1 MNRVTPAVVEE
12 LRRIAGPANVFTL
25 REQMEPY
32 AHDETEDLVFYP
44 EVVVEPAAADAI
56 PAIMKLATRER
67 IPVTPRAAGTGLSG
81 GALPVCGG
89 ILLSVKKLNRIL
101 EIDVENLFVVVEPG
115 VITQVLQEAVEKVGL
130 YYPPDPASKGSC
142 MIGGNIAECAG
153 GPRALKYGVTKDY
166 VYGLDVVLP
175 GGDVV
180 RTGGKLLKNVTGYNL
195 TQLFVGSE
203 GTLGVVTKI
212 ILKLIPLPR
221 HRKTMLAPF
230 NDIRDA
236 ARAVSRIFQ
245 AGVVP
250 CCCEYMERDV
260 VKAAERHKGIAF
272 PHSDAAALLLIEVD
286 GNDPGVLDRDI
297 ATIGEVCMQN
307 GSPDLFLA
315 EDAAKQKFLW
325 DMRRSLGE
333 AVRHNTIYKEEDT
346 VVPRAR
352 LPELVVAIREVMAKH
367 HLEAMAYGHI
377 GDGNIHVNI
386 LKRDMPDAAWNTQ
399 VPVAVKELFER
410 VVALGG
416 QISGEHG
423 VGYVQRNYL
432 PIAFTPAEIEAL
444 RAVKRAFDPL
454 GIMNP
459 MKALPDPA

>member
-1 MNRVTPAVVEE
+1 MNRVTPAIVEE
-12 LRRIAGPANVFTL
+12 LRRIAGAENVLTS
-25 REQMEPY
+25 REAMEPY
-32 AHDETEDLVFYP
+32 SHDETEDLVFYP
-44 EVVVEPAAADAI
+44 EVVVEPESADAI

-67 IPVTPRAAGTGLSG
+67 LPVTPRAAGTGLSG

-101 EIDVENLFVVVEPG
+101 EIDTENLFVVTEPG
-115 VITQVLQEAVEKVGL
+115 VITQTLQEAVEKVGL
-130 YYPPDPASKGSC
+130 FYPPDPASRGSC
-142 MIGGNIAECAG
+142 MIGGNVAECAG
-153 GPRALKYGVTKDY
+153 GPRAVKYGVTKDY

-175 GGDVV
+175 SGELI

-212 ILKLIPLPR
+212 VLKLIPLPR
-221 HRKTMLAPF
+221 HRRTMLAPF

-236 ARAVSRIFQ
+236 AKAVARLFM

-250 CCCEYMERDV
+250 CCCEYMERAV
-260 VKAAERHKGIAF
+260 VKAVEKHKGLAF
-272 PHSDAAALLLIEVD
+272 PHSDAEALLLIEVD
-286 GNDPGVLDRDI
+286 GNDPGVLDRDVETI
-297 ATIGEVCMQN
+297 AEVCAAH
-307 GSPDLFLA
+307 GAPDLLIA
-315 EDAAKQKFLW
+315 EDAAKREFLW

-333 AVRHNTIYKEEDT
+333 AVRHDTVYKEEDT

-352 LPELVVAIREVMAKH
+352 LPDLVTAIREVMAKH
-367 HLEAMAYGHI
+367 RLEAMAYGHI

-386 LKRDMPDAAWNTQ
+386 LKRAMSDAAWDAQ

-423 VGYVQRNYL
+423 IGYVQRRYL
-432 PIAFTPAEIEAL
+432 PIAFTPAEIEAQ

-459 MKALPDPA
+459 MKALPEPT